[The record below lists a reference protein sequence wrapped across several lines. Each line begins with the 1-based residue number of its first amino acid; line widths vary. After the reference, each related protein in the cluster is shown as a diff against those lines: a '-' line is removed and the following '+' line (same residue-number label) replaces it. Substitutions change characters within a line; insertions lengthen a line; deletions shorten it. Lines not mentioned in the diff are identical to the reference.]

1 MTHFPDSLCNV
12 NFASTEDFLE
22 CTNNPCVD
30 FILAQ
35 LQKKIKKYFI
45 AHIVEANSNGF
56 NVKYFKKSQFATK
69 FSFADD
75 DVYELPTEHVTMKL
89 GISTKVGGTDR
100 RNAEM
105 KFSVDLSS
113 FNVE

>member
-35 LQKKIKKYFI
+35 LQKK
-45 AHIVEANSNGF
+45 N
-56 NVKYFKKSQFATK
+56 
-69 FSFADD
+69 
-75 DVYELPTEHVTMKL
+75 
-89 GISTKVGGTDR
+89 
-100 RNAEM
+100 
-105 KFSVDLSS
+105 
-113 FNVE
+113 